1 MRANSSN
8 GTSKAGAIAISAIAA
23 AVTLAAA
30 ACGSAS
36 TAAPAAGA
44 SPTHHAMTHH
54 AAAASATFGPDC
66 RMIPAS
72 GMGSLHAMMTDPV
85 VTAASHNP
93 LLTTLAADVKT
104 AGLTSALNSMSDITI
119 FAPANSAFSNLP
131 HAMAMGMTHQLKELA
146 KILKYHVVTGH
157 VTTAQLASGKPL
169 TTLEGSTLK
178 PSKMGV
184 VYEVNK
190 ASVICG
196 NIHTSNATVYIIN
209 KVLMPMH

>member
-1 MRANSSN
+1 MRVNSTN
-8 GTSKAGAIAISAIAA
+8 GTSKAGFSAMSVIAA
-23 AVTLAAA
+23 AVALATA

-36 TAAPAAGA
+36 PAAPATGA
-44 SPTHHAMTHH
+44 SPTHHAMTRH
-54 AAAASATFGPDC
+54 AAAAAATFGPDC
-66 RMIPAS
+66 GMVPAN

-85 VTAASHNP
+85 VTAAAHNP

-104 AGLTSALNSMSDITI
+104 AGLTSVLNSMGSITV
-119 FAPANSAFSNLP
+119 FAPANSAFSKLP
-131 HAMAMGMTHQLKELA
+131 HAMAMGMTHHPKELA
-146 KILKYHVVTGH
+146 KLLKYHIVSGH

-178 PSKMGV
+178 PSKMGA

-196 NIHTSNATVYIIN
+196 NIHTSNATVYIVN